1 MRSRKA
7 EFCAQH
13 AAEGMVN
20 VAHKKCG
27 DDGVKTQPS
36 FGVVGSRK
44 AEFCARHAAEG
55 MINVVNKKFGHDG
68 CTTQPSF
75 GVVGSR
81 KAEFCARH
89 AAEGMINVVN
99 KNVATMVARR
109 NRPTVLCVAGR
120 RNFVPGLPP
129 KA

>member
-13 AAEGMVN
+13 AAEGMVK
-20 VAHKKCG
+20 VAYKKCG

-55 MINVVNKKFGHDG
+55 MIDV
-68 CTTQPSF
+68 T
-75 GVVGSR
+75 
-81 KAEFCARH
+81 
-89 AAEGMINVVN
+89 N

-109 NRPTVLCVAGR
+109 NRRLVLWVGGR
-120 RNFVPGLPP
+120 RSFVPGMPLR
-129 KA
+129 A